1 MKLEMEIN
9 TIYDLLIAIIPALT
23 AVISVVSVAVRIL
36 SKFTSLKDEFS
47 SKTDY
52 KELQK
57 VLSKMYDENMDLKK
71 EIKRLQSQID
81 HVYRPEE

>member
-1 MKLEMEIN
+1 MEIN

>member
-1 MKLEMEIN
+1 MEIN
-9 TIYDLLIAIIPALT
+9 TIYELLIAIVPALT

-36 SKFTSLKDEFS
+36 HKFTSLNDEFS

-52 KELQK
+52 KEIQK

>member
-1 MKLEMEIN
+1 MEIN
-9 TIYDLLIAIIPALT
+9 TISELLIAIIPALT
-23 AVISVVSVAVRIL
+23 AVLSTVGIAVKIL
-36 SKFTSLKDEFS
+36 RKFTSLKDEFS

-52 KELQK
+52 KEVQK
-57 VLSKMYDENMDLKK
+57 VLGKMYDENMELKK

>member
-1 MKLEMEIN
+1 MEIN
-9 TIYDLLIAIIPALT
+9 TIYELLIAIVPALT

-36 SKFTSLKDEFS
+36 HKFTSLNEEFM

-52 KELQK
+52 KEIQK

>member
-1 MKLEMEIN
+1 MEIN
-9 TIYDLLIAIIPALT
+9 TIYELLIAIVPALT

-36 SKFTSLKDEFS
+36 HKFTSLNDEFS
-47 SKTDY
+47 RKTDY
-52 KELQK
+52 KEIQK

>member
-9 TIYDLLIAIIPALT
+9 TIYELLIAIIPALT

-36 SKFTSLKDEFS
+36 HKFTSLKDEFS

>member
-1 MKLEMEIN
+1 MEIN
-9 TIYDLLIAIIPALT
+9 TIYELLIAIIPALT
-23 AVISVVSVAVRIL
+23 AVISVVSVAVRIRHT
-36 SKFTSLKDEFS
+36 FTSLNDEFS

-52 KELQK
+52 KEIQK

>member
-1 MKLEMEIN
+1 MEIN
-9 TIYDLLIAIIPALT
+9 TIYELLIAIVPALT

-36 SKFTSLKDEFS
+36 RKFTSLNDEFS

-52 KELQK
+52 KEIQK
-57 VLSKMYDENMDLKK
+57 VLSKMYDENMDLKR